1 VTFVTRFPTIL
12 AEPPSK
18 AGMDRLA
25 QDLRHSIARLVR
37 DRGFAAITI
46 ATLALGIGA
55 NTAVFSL
62 VKAAL
67 LTPLPYGDADRLM
80 AIWGPDR
87 AEATHLSLREV
98 HTYPR
103 ESQSFVDIAGY
114 QEYDASF
121 TGGAEPELIRGGS
134 ATPNL
139 FEVTRA
145 QAMLGRTFGP
155 ADTSAGT
162 SDVIVISHG
171 LWQRRFGGAGDII
184 GRSIQVNGRART
196 IIGVMPA
203 SFRLPN
209 DYASIRPTEAW
220 VPEVVDPASLGAWGS
235 RSYSGLA
242 RLKDDVSPAAA
253 TSELSVVASRW
264 VQAGYVRARPDGS
277 LGGLA
282 RRVIPAQEFITGQV
296 RGALLI
302 LFGSV
307 GFVLLIACANV
318 ANLQLARADVRRREV
333 AVRTA
338 LGAGRGQI
346 ISQLLTESVLLSIAG
361 AAAGLAVAWASLQI
375 VVTLRPANLPRLDE
389 TTLDAPVLLFTA
401 VLAVV
406 TGILFGL
413 LPALQLS
420 RSDVTNALKDGGRT
434 GTSGRSRQLARRS
447 LVVLQLASSVVLALA
462 AGLLIRSLVE
472 LNRVDLGFNP
482 SGVLTAQLQAPATA
496 YPQPADVVRFFRQTA
511 GRIGQIPGVRAVG
524 AVRVLPLARTIG
536 DWSIKIEGR
545 PYVPEENPNADFQ
558 AVTPGYFEAMGL
570 TLVRGRFLSDT
581 DREDTMPAAV
591 INDTMAARYWPNE
604 EAIGRQFMM
613 GTDDKPWLTIV
624 GIVRTVRHNAV
635 VEEPRAEMYIAHA
648 QLPGHI
654 RSTPRG
660 MTLVVKTDPST
671 GSAPGGNPLALAGQV
686 REAVRSI
693 DRNLPVSDLKTMEQV
708 TATAL
713 SQPRFVTFLLAL
725 FAGTALTL
733 AAIGI
738 YGTISLLVAERTQE
752 MGIRLALGA
761 NRPAILRL
769 VLGQG
774 MLLTAIGLTIGV
786 AGATVLTRALSGL
799 IYGVGTLDPLTF
811 IAVPALL
818 SAVALLACFLPA
830 RRAASVDPI
839 TALRQG

>member
-1 VTFVTRFPTIL
+1 
-12 AEPPSK
+12 
-18 AGMDRLA
+18 MDRLSPFDFA
-25 QDLRHSIARLVR
+25 QGRQNVRHSIARLVR

-46 ATLALGIGA
+46 VTLALGIGA

-62 VKAAL
+62 VKTAL
-67 LTPLPYGDADRLM
+67 LSPLPYGDAGRLT
-80 AIWGPDR
+80 AIWGADR

-98 HTYPR
+98 YTYPR
-103 ESQSFVDIAGY
+103 ESQSFIDIAGY

-145 QAMLGRTFGP
+145 QATLGRTFSP
-155 ADTSAGT
+155 ADTAGGT

-171 LWQRRFGGAGDII
+171 LWQRRFGGAADVI

-196 IIGVMPA
+196 IVGVMPA

-220 VPEVVDPASLGAWGS
+220 VPEVVDPANLGAWGS
-235 RSYSGLA
+235 RSYAGLA
-242 RLKDDVSPAAA
+242 RLKDGVSPAAA

-264 VQAGYVRARPDGS
+264 VKAGYVRARPDGS

-296 RGALLI
+296 RGTLLI

-307 GFVLLIACANV
+307 VLVLLIACANV

-361 AAAGLAVAWASLQI
+361 AAAGLAVAWAGLQI

-389 TTLDAPVLLFTA
+389 TTLDGTVLFFTA

-420 RSDVTNALKDGGRT
+420 RPDVTNALKDGGRS
-434 GTSGRSRQLARRS
+434 GTAGRSRQLARRS

-472 LNRVDLGFNP
+472 LNRIDLGFNP
-482 SGVLTAQLQAPATA
+482 SNVLTAQLQVPATT
-496 YPQPADVVRFFRQTA
+496 YPQPADVVRFYRQA
-511 GRIGQIPGVRAVG
+511 IERIAQIPAVRAAG
-524 AVRVLPLARTIG
+524 AVRVLPLARAIG

-545 PYVPEENPNADFQ
+545 PYVPEDNPNGDFQ
-558 AVTPGYFEAMGL
+558 AVTPGYFQAMGL
-570 TLVRGRFLSDT
+570 KLVRGRFLTDA
-581 DREDTMPAAV
+581 DREDTMPAVV
-591 INDTMAARYWPNE
+591 INETMAARYWPNE
-604 EAIGRQFMM
+604 DAVGRQFMM

-624 GIVRTVRHNAV
+624 GVVGTVRHNAV
-635 VEEPRAEMYIAHA
+635 VEEPRAEMYVAHA
-648 QLPGHI
+648 QLPAHI
-654 RSTPRG
+654 GSTPRS
-660 MTLVVKTDPST
+660 MTVVLKT
-671 GSAPGGNPLALAGQV
+671 GANPLALTGHV
-686 REAVRSI
+686 RDAVQSI
-693 DRNLPVSDLKTMEQV
+693 DRNLPVSDIKTMEQV
-708 TATAL
+708 TAEAL

-761 NRPAILRL
+761 NRPAILKL

-774 MLLTAIGLTIGV
+774 MVLTAIGLAIGL
-786 AGATVLTRALSGL
+786 AGATILMRTLSGL

-811 IAVPALL
+811 VAVPALL
-818 SAVALLACFLPA
+818 CAVALLACVLPA

-839 TALRQG
+839 TTLRQG

>member
-1 VTFVTRFPTIL
+1 
-12 AEPPSK
+12 
-18 AGMDRLA
+18 MDRLS
-25 QDLRHSIARLVR
+25 QILRHAISRLVR
-37 DRGFAAITI
+37 DRAFAAITI
-46 ATLALGIGA
+46 VTLALGIGA

-62 VKAAL
+62 VKATL
-67 LTPLPYGDADRLM
+67 LSPLPYGDADRLT
-80 AIWGPDR
+80 AIWGADR

-98 HTYPR
+98 YTYPR

-121 TGGAEPELIRGGS
+121 TGGQEPELIRGGS

-139 FEVTRA
+139 FEVTRTP
-145 QAMLGRTFGP
+145 AMLGRTFTP
-155 ADTSAGT
+155 ADTAGGT
-162 SDVIVISHG
+162 SGVIVISHG
-171 LWQRRFGGAGDII
+171 LWQRRFGGAAEVI

-209 DYASIRPTEAW
+209 DYASLRPTEAW
-220 VPEVVDPASLGAWGS
+220 VPEVVDPANLGAWGS

-242 RLKDDVSPAAA
+242 RLKDHVSPASA
-253 TSELSVVASRW
+253 TSELAVVASQW
-264 VQAGYVRARPDGS
+264 VKAGYVRARPDGS

-296 RGALLI
+296 RGSLLI

-307 GFVLLIACANV
+307 AFVLLIACANV

-338 LGAGRGQI
+338 LGAGRGHI
-346 ISQLLTESVLLSIAG
+346 VSQLLTESVLLSIAG
-361 AAAGLAVAWASLQI
+361 AIAGLAVAWAGLQI
-375 VVTLRPANLPRLDE
+375 VVTLRPADLPRLDE
-389 TTLDAPVLLFTA
+389 TTLDGPVLLFTA
-401 VLAVV
+401 VLAIV

-420 RSDVTNALKDGGRT
+420 RPDVTGVLKDGGRT
-434 GTSGRSRQLARRS
+434 GTAGRSRQFARRA

-462 AGLLIRSLVE
+462 AGLLIRSLIE
-472 LNRVDLGFNP
+472 LNRIDLGFNP
-482 SGVLTAQLQAPATA
+482 VNVLTAQLQVPATA
-496 YPQPADVVRFFRQTA
+496 YPQWADVVRFYREATESVA
-511 GRIGQIPGVRAVG
+511 QIPGVRAVG
-524 AVRVLPLARTIG
+524 AVRVLPLARSIG

-545 PYVPEENPNADFQ
+545 PYVPEENPNGDFQ

-570 TLVRGRFLSDT
+570 KLVRGRLLTDA
-581 DREDTMPAAV
+581 DREDTMPAVV
-591 INDTMAARYWPNE
+591 INDTMAARYWPDQ

-624 GIVRTVRHNAV
+624 GVVGTVRHNAV
-635 VEEPRAEMYIAHA
+635 IEEPRAEMYLAHA
-648 QLPGHI
+648 QLPAHI

-660 MTLVVKTDPST
+660 MTLVVKT
-671 GSAPGGNPLALAGQV
+671 AGNPIALTGQV
-686 REAVRSI
+686 RDAIRAI
-693 DRNLPVSDLKTMEQV
+693 DRNLPVSDIKTMEQV
-708 TATAL
+708 AASAL

-738 YGTISLLVAERTQE
+738 YGTISLLVAERMQE

-761 NRPAILRL
+761 SPPAILRL

-774 MLLTAIGLTIGV
+774 MILTAAGL
-786 AGATVLTRALSGL
+786 VLGCWAPRS
-799 IYGVGTLDPLTF
+799 
-811 IAVPALL
+811 
-818 SAVALLACFLPA
+818 
-830 RRAASVDPI
+830 
-839 TALRQG
+839 

>member
-1 VTFVTRFPTIL
+1 
-12 AEPPSK
+12 
-18 AGMDRLA
+18 MDRLS
-25 QDLRHSIARLVR
+25 QDLRHAIARLIR

-46 ATLALGIGA
+46 VTLALGIGA

-62 VKAAL
+62 VKATL
-67 LTPLPYGDADRLM
+67 LSPLPYGDADRLT
-80 AIWGPDR
+80 AIWGADR
-87 AEATHLSLREV
+87 AEATHLSLIEV
-98 HTYPR
+98 DTYPR

-121 TGGAEPELIRGGS
+121 TGGQEPELIRGGS

-139 FEVTRA
+139 FEVTRTS
-145 QAMLGRTFGP
+145 AMLGRTFTP
-155 ADTSAGT
+155 ADTAGGT

-171 LWQRRFGGAGDII
+171 LWQRRFGGAAGII

-209 DYASIRPTEAW
+209 DYASLRPTEAW
-220 VPEVVDPASLGAWGS
+220 VPEVVDPAKLGAWGS

-242 RLKDDVSPAAA
+242 RLKDNVSPATA

-264 VQAGYVRARPDGS
+264 VKAGFVRARPDGS

-282 RRVIPAQEFITGQV
+282 RRVIPAQEFITGQL
-296 RGALLI
+296 RGSLLI
-302 LFGSV
+302 LFGAV
-307 GFVLLIACANV
+307 AFVLLIACANV

-338 LGAGRGQI
+338 LGAGRRHI
-346 ISQLLTESVLLSIAG
+346 VSQLLTESVLLSIAG
-361 AAAGLAVAWASLQI
+361 AAAGLAVAWAGLQI

-389 TTLDAPVLLFTA
+389 TTLDGPVLFFTA
-401 VLAVV
+401 VLAIV
-406 TGILFGL
+406 TGVLFGL

-420 RSDVTNALKDGGRT
+420 RPDVTGVLKDGGRT
-434 GTSGRSRQLARRS
+434 GTAGRSRQLTRRG

-462 AGLLIRSLVE
+462 AGLLIRSLMQ
-472 LNRVDLGFNP
+472 LNRIDLGLNP
-482 SGVLTAQLQAPATA
+482 VNVLTAQLQVPATA
-496 YPQPADVVRFFRQTA
+496 YPQLADVVRFYRQATA
-511 GRIGQIPGVRAVG
+511 SVAQVPGVRAVG
-524 AVRVLPLARTIG
+524 AVRVLPLARAIG

-545 PYVPEENPNADFQ
+545 PYVPEENPNGDFQ
-558 AVTPGYFEAMGL
+558 AVTPGYFQAMGL
-570 TLVRGRFLSDT
+570 KLVRGRFLTDA
-581 DREDTMPAAV
+581 DREDTMPAVV

-604 EAIGRQFMM
+604 DAIGRQFIM

-624 GIVRTVRHNAV
+624 GIVGTVRHNAV
-635 VEEPRAEMYIAHA
+635 VEEPRAEMYLAHA
-648 QLPGHI
+648 QLPAHI

-660 MTLVVKTDPST
+660 MTLVVKTD
-671 GSAPGGNPLALAGQV
+671 GHPLALTGQV
-686 REAVRSI
+686 RDAIHAI
-693 DRNLPVSDLKTMEQV
+693 DRNLPVSDIKTMEDV
-708 TATAL
+708 AASAL
-713 SQPRFVTFLLAL
+713 AQPRFVTFLLAL

-761 NRPAILRL
+761 NPPAILKL

-774 MLLTAIGLTIGV
+774 MILTAMGLALGLIGAAI
-786 AGATVLTRALSGL
+786 LTRTLSGL

-811 IAVPALL
+811 VAVPVLL
-818 SAVALLACFLPA
+818 CVVALVACFLPA

-839 TALRQG
+839 TTLRQS